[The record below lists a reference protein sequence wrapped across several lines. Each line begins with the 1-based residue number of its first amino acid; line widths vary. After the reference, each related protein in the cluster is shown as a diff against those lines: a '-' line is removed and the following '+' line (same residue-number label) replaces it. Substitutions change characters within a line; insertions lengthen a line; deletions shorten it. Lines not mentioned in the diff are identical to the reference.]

1 MLYAFAVTEQK
12 IAPRVTTL
20 CSIRPSRGGSLAA
33 PCHRR
38 ADTSTVETNREL
50 VPLPVTPSC
59 ALDRR
64 NRVMG
69 KHSHCTCTICDIE
82 KCIGLELAL
91 PEVHQIYRQI
101 AAEKPLLAGFPTVFH
116 LVASIH
122 GCRNAKDGTAFSD
135 LILAQLLSGPTVA
148 NHWEYLERVLLLVFI
163 PTAHAAVRHVSYHYQ
178 FLAREDISQVALTTL
193 IQCFRSRTWQAQR
206 SHFGFVVARKLR
218 RSLFRWARREFQ
230 STSQF
235 VAQHIADG
243 FSFTETAEES
253 FEQLA
258 ILRHFLN
265 LCQQRAYLTP
275 DEINLLIDLKLQET
289 IDAGVSGPKGRTSNP
304 FRQRVKRLMTKLRRL
319 ARTPTGNPRHKRRS
333 GD

>member
-12 IAPRVTTL
+12 NTPHVKTL
-20 CSIRPSRGGSLAA
+20 RTIRPSRGGSLAT

-38 ADTSTVETNREL
+38 VNTSTVETNREL
-50 VPLPVTPSC
+50 VPLPATPCC

-69 KHSHCTCTICDIE
+69 KHQHCTCTICDIE

-122 GCRNAKDGTAFSD
+122 GCRNAKDGATFSD
-135 LILAQLLSGPTVA
+135 LILAQLLSGQTVA
-148 NHWEYLERVLLLVFI
+148 NHWEYLEKVLLLVFI

-178 FLAREDISQVALTTL
+178 FLAREDISQVALITL
-193 IQCFRSRTWQAQR
+193 IQCLRSRTWQAQR

-235 VAQHIADG
+235 VAQHIGDG
-243 FSFTETAEES
+243 FSFTQTADES
-253 FEQLA
+253 FERHA

-275 DEINLLIDLKLQET
+275 DEINLLIDLKLEET
-289 IDAGVSGPKGRTSNP
+289 IDAGVSGPTGQTSNP

-319 ARTPTGNPRHKRRS
+319 AQTSASNPHHKGRS

>member
-1 MLYAFAVTEQK
+1 M
-12 IAPRVTTL
+12 
-20 CSIRPSRGGSLAA
+20 AA

-38 ADTSTVETNREL
+38 ANTSTVETNREL

-69 KHSHCTCTICDIE
+69 KHPHCTCTICYIE
-82 KCIGLELAL
+82 KSIGLELAL
-91 PEVHQIYRQI
+91 PEVHQMYRQI

-148 NHWEYLERVLLLVFI
+148 NHWEYLEKALLLVFI

-178 FLAREDISQVALTTL
+178 FLEREGISQVALTTL
-193 IQCFRSRTWQAQR
+193 IQCLRSRTWHAQR

-218 RSLFRWARREFQ
+218 RSLFQWARQEFQ

-235 VAQHIADG
+235 VAQHIADS
-243 FSFTETAEES
+243 FSYTQTAEES
-253 FEQLA
+253 FERHA

-275 DEINLLIDLKLQET
+275 DEINLLIGLKLEET
-289 IDAGVSGPKGRTSNP
+289 IDAGVSGPKGRTSNL

-319 ARTPTGNPRHKRRS
+319 ARTSTSNPHHKGRS

>member
-1 MLYAFAVTEQK
+1 VLCAFAVSQQKNATEIK
-12 IAPRVTTL
+12 TL
-20 CSIRPSRGGSLAA
+20 RSIRPSRGGSLAA

-38 ADTSTVETNREL
+38 ANTSTVETNREL
-50 VPLPVTPSC
+50 VPLPATPCC
-59 ALDRR
+59 ALERR
-64 NRVMG
+64 IRVMG
-69 KHSHCTCTICDIE
+69 KHPHCTCTICDIE

-91 PEVHQIYRQI
+91 PELHQIYRQI

-122 GCRNAKDGTAFSD
+122 GCRNTKDGATFSD
-135 LILAQLLSGPTVA
+135 LILGQLLSGTTVA
-148 NHWEYLERVLLLVFI
+148 NHWDYLEKLFLLVFI

-193 IQCFRSRTWQAQR
+193 IQCLRSTTWQAQP

-235 VAQHIADG
+235 VAQRIGDG
-243 FSFTETAEES
+243 SSFTQTAEES
-253 FEQLA
+253 FEQHA

-275 DEINLLIDLKLQET
+275 DEINLLIDLKLEQT
-289 IDAGVSGPKGRTSNP
+289 MDAGATASTRRTSNL

-319 ARTPTGNPRHKRRS
+319 ARTSTGNPHHKRRS
-333 GD
+333 RD

>member
-1 MLYAFAVTEQK
+1 MLYAFAVSEHK
-12 IAPRVTTL
+12 NAPDIKTL
-20 CSIRPSRGGSLAA
+20 RSIRPSRGGSLAA

-38 ADTSTVETNREL
+38 VNTSTVETNREL

-82 KCIGLELAL
+82 KCLGLELGL
-91 PEVHQIYRQI
+91 PEVHQMYRQI

-122 GCRNAKDGTAFSD
+122 GCRNTKDRAAFSD
-135 LILAQLLSGPTVA
+135 LILVQLLSGATLA
-148 NHWEYLERVLLLVFI
+148 IHWEYLEKVLLLVFI

-193 IQCFRSRTWQAQR
+193 ILCLRSRTWQAQR

-243 FSFTETAEES
+243 FSFRQTAEES
-253 FEQLA
+253 FERHA

-275 DEINLLIDLKLQET
+275 DEINLLIDLKLEEAV
-289 IDAGVSGPKGRTSNP
+289 DAGVSGPTGRTSNP
-304 FRQRVKRLMTKLRRL
+304 FRQRVKRLMNKLRRL
-319 ARTPTGNPRHKRRS
+319 ARTSTSNPHHKGRS

>member
-12 IAPRVTTL
+12 STPCVTL
-20 CSIRPSRGGSLAA
+20 ICSIRPSRGGSLAA

-38 ADTSTVETNREL
+38 VNTSTVETNREL
-50 VPLPVTPSC
+50 VPLPATPSC

-135 LILAQLLSGPTVA
+135 LILAQLLSGPTLA
-148 NHWEYLERVLLLVFI
+148 NHWEYLEKVLLLVFI

-193 IQCFRSRTWQAQR
+193 IQCLRSRTWQAQR

-235 VAQHIADG
+235 VAQRIGDS
-243 FSFTETAEES
+243 FSFTQTAEES
-253 FEQLA
+253 FERHA

-275 DEINLLIDLKLQET
+275 DEINLLIDLKLEET
-289 IDAGVSGPKGRTSNP
+289 MDAGVSGPKGRTSNP

-319 ARTPTGNPRHKRRS
+319 ARTSTTNPHHKGRS
-333 GD
+333 KD

>member
-1 MLYAFAVTEQK
+1 MLYAFAVSQQKNSTE
-12 IAPRVTTL
+12 IATL
-20 CSIRPSRGGSLAA
+20 RSIRPSRGGSLAA

-38 ADTSTVETNREL
+38 ANTSTVETNREL
-50 VPLPVTPSC
+50 VPLPATPCC

-91 PEVHQIYRQI
+91 PEAHHIYRQI

-122 GCRNAKDGTAFSD
+122 GCRKKEDGATFSD
-135 LILAQLLSGPTVA
+135 LALAQLLTGPTTA
-148 NHWEYLERVLLLVFI
+148 NHWEYLEKVLLLVFM
-163 PTAHAAVRHVSYHYQ
+163 PTVHAAVRHVSYHYQ

-193 IQCFRSRTWQAQR
+193 IQCLRSRSWQAQR

-235 VAQHIADG
+235 VAQRIG
-243 FSFTETAEES
+243 NSFSFTQTAEES
-253 FEQLA
+253 FERHA

-275 DEINLLIDLKLQET
+275 DEINLLIDLKLDEA
-289 IDAGVSGPKGRTSNP
+289 IDAGAAGSTRRTSNL

-319 ARTPTGNPRHKRRS
+319 ARPSTGNPHHKRRS

>member
-1 MLYAFAVTEQK
+1 
-12 IAPRVTTL
+12 
-20 CSIRPSRGGSLAA
+20 
-33 PCHRR
+33 
-38 ADTSTVETNREL
+38 
-50 VPLPVTPSC
+50 
-59 ALDRR
+59 
-64 NRVMG
+64 MG
-69 KHSHCTCTICDIE
+69 KHRHCTCTICDIE
-82 KCIGLELAL
+82 KCLGLELAF
-91 PEVHQIYRQI
+91 PEAHQIYRQI
-101 AAEKPLLAGFPTVFH
+101 VAEKPLLAGFPTVFH

-122 GCRNAKDGTAFSD
+122 GSRNTKDGATFSD
-135 LILAQLLSGPTVA
+135 LILTQLLSGPSVGI
-148 NHWEYLERVLLLVFI
+148 HWEYLEKLLLLVFI

-178 FLAREDISQVALTTL
+178 FLEREDISQVAFTTL
-193 IQCFRSRTWQAQR
+193 IQCLRSKTWQAQH

-218 RSLFRWARREFQ
+218 RGLFRWACREFQ

-235 VAQHIADG
+235 VAQRIGDG
-243 FSFTETAEES
+243 FSFTQTAEES
-253 FEQLA
+253 FERRA

-275 DEINLLIDLKLQET
+275 DEINLLIDLKLEET